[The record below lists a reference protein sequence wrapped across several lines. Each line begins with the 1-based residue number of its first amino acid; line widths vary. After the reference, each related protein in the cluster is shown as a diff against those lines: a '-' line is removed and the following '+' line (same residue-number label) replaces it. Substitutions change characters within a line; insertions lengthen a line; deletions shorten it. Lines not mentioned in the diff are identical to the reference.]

1 MCQDLK
7 LYKVWVSL
15 QEDSEDKD
23 KRSMEIRNEADL
35 DNEGPGITAPSMAS
49 SSMEPPQPKPPKK
62 IPVKKDKTP
71 QQLAKQVGSSN
82 RCVASGSHNSVII
95 GSEALQ
101 SANDAI
107 LEINGM
113 DHRLQNA
120 GVSNGSSIT
129 QNTDTLDVLSACT
142 YWGPKACEK
151 PLCKT

>member
-71 QQLAKQVGSSN
+71 QQLAKQWEAQIVVLLQGVTILSL
-82 RCVASGSHNSVII
+82 I

-107 LEINGM
+107 LG
-113 DHRLQNA
+113 D
-120 GVSNGSSIT
+120 
-129 QNTDTLDVLSACT
+129 
-142 YWGPKACEK
+142 
-151 PLCKT
+151 